1 MTDDQLD
8 EFLNSASSYYLE
20 LENVDACL
28 GFWEKAVSMR
38 PGNKSYKEE
47 LDSYRSSAA
56 DESYAKADELLEAGT
71 WKALP
76 SIISVPL
83 RWLRQTMTRE

>member
-1 MTDDQLD
+1 M
-8 EFLNSASSYYLE
+8 
-20 LENVDACL
+20 DACL
-28 GFWEKAVSMR
+28 RFWEKAVSMR

-56 DESYAKADELLEAGT
+56 DESYAKADELLEAGDVEG
-71 WKALP
+71 AS

-83 RWLRQTMTRE
+83 RWLRQTMTRA